1 MKKQPNGYDH
11 DMTLKIDIITANI
24 SQLTVDAIVSIENEA
39 SIQASDFTKII
50 NQSAGAGLRLE
61 LMFSDKFNQGDVKI
75 TKAHDLKSS
84 NIIHVNLPRLNDDG
98 LIDQQSLASCYRN
111 ILEIAIANDI
121 KTIAIPA
128 ISYDIDGVATDINKQ
143 AAKIAI
149 NSVKSFLRHF
159 PQISHVIYCCFDNKT
174 KSIFDAANFM

>member
-1 MKKQPNGYDH
+1 
-11 DMTLKIDIITANI
+11 MTLKIDIITADI
-24 SQLTVDAIVSIENEA
+24 CKLAVDAVVSIENEA
-39 SIQASDFTKII
+39 SIQASDFTAGI

-61 LMFSDKFNQGDVKI
+61 LVFLSKFNRGDVKI
-75 TKAHDLKSS
+75 TKAHDLKASH
-84 NIIHVNLPRLNDDG
+84 IIHVNLPCLNDDGLNDDG
-98 LIDQQSLASCYRN
+98 LIDQQGLASCYRN

-128 ISYDIDGVATDINKQ
+128 ISYDLDGAATDINKQ

-159 PQISHVIYCCFDNKT
+159 PQINHVIYCCFDNKT
-174 KSIFDAANFM
+174 KSIFDAALAK